1 MSTHTQ
7 MFNSAVERLNQ
18 IFKDDAAKLEAID
31 LTAKIALEAFGDIAG
46 LSGPIGTTSI
56 STTPYHQTKF
66 APSEVK
72 KEAPVELDPRAAENA
87 QSAMLAWAQSDPVAC
102 QRWINETLT
111 GTIERAAQAKF
122 ANTMDDGGWQAAWK
136 KALAGNAES
145 DDAALKSAQ
154 EHAKEAADKIASK
167 EADEAAK
174 AEREEKMAEAK
185 RIEKEWRENQKKLG
199 KEYKEKQKE
208 EAKEANR
215 QKHRDALDNMDF
227 EDEIYNKAREY
238 SLRDGRDPNMYKST
252 KDRSFLTK
260 GLRNLKRW
268 WHKKMAD
275 LNCAMGNGDTAMIES
290 IKADLLKFQA
300 FCESYGYTV
309 DEVIMG

>member
-7 MFNSAVERLNQ
+7 MFNSAVKRLNQ

-66 APSEVK
+66 TPSEVK

-122 ANTMDDGGWQAAWK
+122 ANTMDDGGWQGAWK
-136 KALAGNAES
+136 KALAGNAKS
-145 DDAALKSAQ
+145 DDAELKRAQ
-154 EHAKEAADKIASK
+154 EHAAQASAEK
-167 EADEAAK
+167 AKLDET
-174 AEREEKMAEAK
+174 AERKAGMQYAK
-185 RIEKEWRENQKKLG
+185 DMEREWRENQKRLG
-199 KEYKEKQKE
+199 EEEKQRKKE
-208 EAKEANR
+208 EAKEASR

-260 GLRNLKRW
+260 GLRGLRRW

-275 LNCAMGNGDTAMIES
+275 LNCAMGNGDMAMVES

-309 DEVIMG
+309 DEVILG